1 MRRTSTASI
10 LTRSITTTITA
21 GGEFDYNF
29 NPHVSAYARAAWS
42 QYSGQTRQIGTLN
55 SPTDGHVPIDA
66 SFGDTDSHELNL
78 GARYTFAAGEKWRPF
93 VGAALGATR
102 MSETYA
108 MVGDTRVEIGKADT
122 SFMQRLETG
131 VQYSPKGNFDLRL
144 TAAANH
150 TDGGKSFGRPESRV
164 VRARQLERLVCMPTG
179 VTPPR
184 SAPSGT
190 SKCQWGLTHYDLKP
204 MRAWLPSQK
213 GLVLLAP
220 QRHSRADSMRATTR
234 PVPLMISM
242 LPRTCSGP
250 SVSGIDGQRA
260 IAHRQHVGLA
270 GGRLAARGEVHLVM
284 RAIAERLV
292 LRRATTAQREAMAD
306 RRRAIEPDV
315 GANGVRASFAHGD
328 EIHRRRRFVGLPVLA
343 LVANGA

>member
-1 MRRTSTASI
+1 MKPRSASSMFAAACVAAASAAHALPLSDRTSVA
-10 LTRSITTTITA
+10 LFVGGNVATTGSFHGPFSVGGPDGATNFDSLDFDEAYHHDLTA

-102 MSETYA
+102 MSETHA

-131 VQYSPKGNFDLRL
+131 VQYSPKDNFDLRL

-150 TDGGKSFGRPESRV
+150 TDGGKS
-164 VRARQLERLVCMPTG
+164 
-179 VTPPR
+179 
-184 SAPSGT
+184 SGDPNLALL
-190 SKCQWGLTHYDLKP
+190 GLDG
-204 MRAWLPSQK
+204 SN
-213 GLVLLAP
+213 
-220 QRHSRADSMRATTR
+220 DS
-234 PVPLMISM
+234 LH
-242 LPRTCSGP
+242 
-250 SVSGIDGQRA
+250 
-260 IAHRQHVGLA
+260 AHWSYP
-270 GGRLAARGEVHLVM
+270 
-284 RAIAERLV
+284 AE
-292 LRRATTAQREAMAD
+292 
-306 RRRAIEPDV
+306 V
-315 GANGVRASFAHGD
+315 GAVWHF
-328 EIHRRRRFVGLPVLA
+328 
-343 LVANGA
+343 